1 MPSKAIQR
9 LDEWLTR
16 AEEVLAEQRE
26 HAISPS
32 LGLVEADGREEWTIT
47 LAALSGGLESLL
59 ESLFRRPGR
68 WILIIEH
75 ARRSQ
80 LFVQF
85 LAYEDGSGCSEVVSN
100 TYLDGDDRWTTE
112 QEARLLALGWDPP
125 VRPLRPNFIH
135 VEYTTSP
142 AIEIECRRAIGTI
155 SEMFG
160 LSGHHQVFV
169 KLFSSAIRGDT
180 PASPVYSTEDDA
192 SPLPHHDVVDDA
204 QELSDGIIED
214 ADSASLFPANVD
226 RSDEQL
232 PTDIRWCSIDEGAG

>member
-1 MPSKAIQR
+1 
-9 LDEWLTR
+9 
-16 AEEVLAEQRE
+16 
-26 HAISPS
+26 
-32 LGLVEADGREEWTIT
+32 
-47 LAALSGGLESLL
+47 
-59 ESLFRRPGR
+59 
-68 WILIIEH
+68 
-75 ARRSQ
+75 
-80 LFVQF
+80 
-85 LAYEDGSGCSEVVSN
+85 
-100 TYLDGDDRWTTE
+100 
-112 QEARLLALGWDPP
+112 
-125 VRPLRPNFIH
+125 
-135 VEYTTSP
+135 
-142 AIEIECRRAIGTI
+142 
-155 SEMFG
+155 MFG